1 MHCLCFYC
9 TLTLYPSLIPL
20 IGLCLTT
27 LPFSVFLSLFLSIY
41 FYPSSAV
48 RRITLCLTYT
58 CMFCD
63 ANCQFRIFHFCYYCY
78 DHYLDWP
85 SDMVRFFTWSFS
97 IYTMMSSYPHAHSH
111 ARTHTRTNSLCDSN
125 ACMQIANSAFKGSHD
140 LFIRMCF
147 ECVCCVRMLCMRV
160 RLLLPAKLSFVYFI
174 SFQTEISLQ
183 NASMCVCVPTF
194 ELLYSRAC
202 GFFLFFSFWRRYLFP
217 ITL

>member
-1 MHCLCFYC
+1 MCAIKVFTRNATLAYGLLLFPSFSSLYYLLCFALLSVIFFIFVHHKHMHPQPLLSIPSNFPVKTFPVYVSFFAGHICMHCLCFYC

-63 ANCQFRIFHFCYYCY
+63 ANCQFRIFHFCY

-85 SDMVRFFTWSFS
+85 SDMVRFFT
-97 IYTMMSSYPHAHSH
+97 
-111 ARTHTRTNSLCDSN
+111 
-125 ACMQIANSAFKGSHD
+125 
-140 LFIRMCF
+140 
-147 ECVCCVRMLCMRV
+147 
-160 RLLLPAKLSFVYFI
+160 
-174 SFQTEISLQ
+174 
-183 NASMCVCVPTF
+183 
-194 ELLYSRAC
+194 
-202 GFFLFFSFWRRYLFP
+202 
-217 ITL
+217 

>member
-1 MHCLCFYC
+1 MHCLCFQC

-27 LPFSVFLSLFLSIY
+27 LPFSAFLSLFLSIY

-111 ARTHTRTNSLCDSN
+111 AHTHVQTASAIQMPVCKLLIQRLRAAMICSYVCALNVYAVF
-125 ACMQIANSAFKGSHD
+125 AC
-140 LFIRMCF
+140 
-147 ECVCCVRMLCMRV
+147 
-160 RLLLPAKLSFVYFI
+160 
-174 SFQTEISLQ
+174 
-183 NASMCVCVPTF
+183 CVCV
-194 ELLYSRAC
+194 C
-202 GFFLFFSFWRRYLFP
+202 GFYCRLNLVSCISFHFKLKFLFKMPASVRVCVCPHLSSFIREHAVFSLFF
-217 ITL
+217 LSGVDMCSR